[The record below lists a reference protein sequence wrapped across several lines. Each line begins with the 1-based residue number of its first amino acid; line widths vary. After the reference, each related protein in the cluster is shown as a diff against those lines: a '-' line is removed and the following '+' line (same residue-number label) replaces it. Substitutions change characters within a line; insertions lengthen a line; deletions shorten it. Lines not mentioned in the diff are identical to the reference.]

1 MESEN
6 WHMNTYSRSILT
18 VAVCCLLS
26 PAWSH
31 AQVVL
36 RSDYSQP
43 AEYRT
48 TESVQIDQTLNIAGQ
63 SVVTTSAQTMGMLY
77 QIGEADAAGLVPLR
91 LKFESVTASI
101 GLPGG
106 LNVEFDSQN
115 DDGQAG
121 QPPVSLL
128 KSAFRAMVGVELT
141 ALIDGEG
148 KVKSFTGGEQ
158 ALEKVDPEMKA
169 YMASQVDEQVLKAGL
184 QSAIDRFPAEAVKP
198 GDVWTW
204 TQVLNLGQGQQLT
217 FDNRLEYVG
226 TVEKDGRQL
235 EHVRAQATAVR
246 FNIVENAA
254 MPFKLKGESDLKVES
269 SSGDI
274 YVDAMTRR
282 VVLSDDKVRLKGK
295 LVLATAD
302 MELPATLDLSLS
314 SKLAEGGR
322 PAPAGT
328 P

>member
-1 MESEN
+1 M
-6 WHMNTYSRSILT
+6 HKYSRSILT

-36 RSDYSQP
+36 RADYSQP
-43 AEYRT
+43 ASYRT
-48 TESVQIDQTLNIAGQ
+48 TETVQIDQTLNIAGQ
-63 SVVTTSAQTMGMLY
+63 SLVTSSAQTIGMLY
-77 QIGEADAAGLVPLR
+77 FINFIGEADAAGLIPLQM
-91 LKFESVTASI
+91 KFESVTASI

-115 DDGQAG
+115 DDGQVG

-158 ALEKVDPEMKA
+158 VLEKVDPEMKA
-169 YMASQVDEQVLKAGL
+169 YMASQIDEQVLKASL
-184 QSAIDRFPAEAVKP
+184 QSSIDRFPADAVKP
-198 GDVWTW
+198 GDVWTR
-204 TQVLNLGQGQQLT
+204 TQVMNLGQGQQLT
-217 FDNRLEYVG
+217 FDERLEYVG
-226 TVEKDGRQL
+226 TVEKDGRPL
-235 EHVRAQATAVR
+235 EHVRTQATAVR
-246 FNIVENAA
+246 FSIAENAA

-274 YVDAMTRR
+274 YVDAKTRR
-282 VVLSDDKVRLKGK
+282 VVARDEKVRLKGK

-314 SKLAEGGR
+314 TTHAEGGALP
-322 PAPAGT
+322 PASAP
-328 P
+328 